1 MIRWGGQTGLAISYL
16 YQKYSPGVCNYLVLV
31 LPPCYIFRHKVSS
44 TLSPAQNLDR
54 LIVCVQIAVANYHM
68 LLFSL
73 QTASVQNPDQQV
85 AFPLYFFSKSV
96 LFFYFQNPDQQVAF
110 PLSFSPKS
118 NLSFSDPRY
127 LRTSPKKAQIEAFI
141 RSRPLGDFFVLYQ
154 LGKNLNRY
162 FFVEFVTRLSDLEE
176 REGRAAKGDE
186 DEGDTIIDMFIKP
199 AYDESDTLKK
209 DQNMFIITKLASIYD
224 LVW

>member
-1 MIRWGGQTGLAISYL
+1 MTDCFCSGCCGELSYVAL
-16 YQKYSPGVCNYLVLV
+16 QPSGCKCSESGSIGCL
-31 LPPCYIFRHKVSS
+31 S
-44 TLSPAQNLDR
+44 TL
-54 LIVCVQIAVANYHM
+54 
-68 LLFSL
+68 
-73 QTASVQNPDQQV
+73 
-85 AFPLYFFSKSV
+85 
-96 LFFYFQNPDQQVAF
+96 
-110 PLSFSPKS
+110 FSPNQIS
-118 NLSFSDPRY
+118 ACEPRY

-176 REGRAAKGDE
+176 REGAKGDE

-209 DQNMFIITKLASIYD
+209 D
-224 LVW
+224 

>member
-1 MIRWGGQTGLAISYL
+1 MPL
-16 YQKYSPGVCNYLVLV
+16 
-31 LPPCYIFRHKVSS
+31 IFLKI
-44 TLSPAQNLDR
+44 LSE
-54 LIVCVQIAVANYHM
+54 
-68 LLFSL
+68 LFD
-73 QTASVQNPDQQV
+73 A
-85 AFPLYFFSKSV
+85 
-96 LFFYFQNPDQQVAF
+96 
-110 PLSFSPKS
+110 
-118 NLSFSDPRY
+118 RY

-176 REGRAAKGDE
+176 REGAAVKGDE

-209 DQNMFIITKLASIYD
+209 D
-224 LVW
+224 

>member
-1 MIRWGGQTGLAISYL
+1 MFRIRI
-16 YQKYSPGVCNYLVLV
+16 NRLVF
-31 LPPCYIFRHKVSS
+31 PP
-44 TLSPAQNLDR
+44 
-54 LIVCVQIAVANYHM
+54 
-68 LLFSL
+68 
-73 QTASVQNPDQQV
+73 
-85 AFPLYFFSKSV
+85 FFSPNQIS
-96 LFFYFQNPDQQVAF
+96 ACE
-110 PLSFSPKS
+110 
-118 NLSFSDPRY
+118 PRY

-176 REGRAAKGDE
+176 REGAAVKGDE

-209 DQNMFIITKLASIYD
+209 D
-224 LVW
+224 

>member
-1 MIRWGGQTGLAISYL
+1 VFKIRI
-16 YQKYSPGVCNYLVLV
+16 N
-31 LPPCYIFRHKVSS
+31 
-44 TLSPAQNLDR
+44 
-54 LIVCVQIAVANYHM
+54 
-68 LLFSL
+68 
-73 QTASVQNPDQQV
+73 
-85 AFPLYFFSKSV
+85 
-96 LFFYFQNPDQQVAF
+96 
-110 PLSFSPKS
+110 
-118 NLSFSDPRY
+118 RY

-176 REGRAAKGDE
+176 REGAAVKGDE

-209 DQNMFIITKLASIYD
+209 D
-224 LVW
+224 

>member
-1 MIRWGGQTGLAISYL
+1 MH
-16 YQKYSPGVCNYLVLV
+16 SPGVCDYLVLV
-31 LPPCYIFRHKVSS
+31 LPPCHIFRHQVSS
-44 TLSPAQNLDR
+44 TLSPALNIDWLFLFR
-54 LIVCVQIAVANYHM
+54 LLWRTIICCSPA
-68 LLFSL
+68 FRL
-73 QTASVQNPDQQV
+73 QVFRIRINRLV
-85 AFPLYFFSKSV
+85 FPPFFSPNQIS
-96 LFFYFQNPDQQVAF
+96 ACE
-110 PLSFSPKS
+110 
-118 NLSFSDPRY
+118 PRY

-176 REGRAAKGDE
+176 REGAKGDE

-209 DQNMFIITKLASIYD
+209 D
-224 LVW
+224 